1 MDEDYVNNSHT
12 QINVPPRDDRTPNN
26 LSQPVCQNCSYPF
39 DACDCVELEKFAKDL
54 SKIISK
60 KSNDDSEGKL
70 QSIICDNC
78 KEELEMLPDVLER
91 LGIDSGIL
99 KKKGVKNLYKG
110 RGCSRCNDTGY
121 YGRVG
126 ILETLLIDDPIR
138 DMIMKKASS
147 DQIKEYAIKEKHMM
161 TLRDNAFENCMKGV
175 TTLEETLRVTSE
187 D

>member
-78 KEELEMLPDVLER
+78 KEYEPVCACLRNICVVCGAPVGNITFTVCDECWDGRENQT
-91 LGIDSGIL
+91 
-99 KKKGVKNLYKG
+99 NL
-110 RGCSRCNDTGY
+110 
-121 YGRVG
+121 
-126 ILETLLIDDPIR
+126 
-138 DMIMKKASS
+138 
-147 DQIKEYAIKEKHMM
+147 
-161 TLRDNAFENCMKGV
+161 F
-175 TTLEETLRVTSE
+175 
-187 D
+187 